1 MFLKTYL
8 TIPEKVSF
16 LDLGINFIKQLN
28 FIIFQSVNHLTK
40 GNLQGA
46 TFSTK

>member
-16 LDLGINFIKQLN
+16 LDLGINFIKELN
-28 FIIFQSVNHLTK
+28 FVIFQSVNLTK
-40 GNLQGA
+40 SNLQGV